1 MKYATII
8 LAFIASASA
17 ITVRDATA
25 GGWFRVQDIGTG
37 TLDKKYERVVPAR
50 FADGADDLFMKSM
63 I

>member
-17 ITVRDATA
+17 ITIRDATS

-50 FADGADDLFMKSM
+50 FADG
-63 I
+63 

>member
-1 MKYATII
+1 MKYTVI
-8 LAFIASASA
+8 LALIASVSA
-17 ITVRDATA
+17 IKINDATA
-25 GGWFRVQDIGTG
+25 GGWFKVQDIGTG